1 VQNEK
6 CKLCEPM
13 SVIGD
18 GLTGGDD
25 GGGGVHEQEEVVWS
39 VRGYGEKVGDYQ
51 MVSGWMEERGMGR
64 LLENLLPP
72 TGVVVECDGE
82 AVAASWLYLCYGIGV
97 GFWEGL
103 IAKPGVTLG
112 MARLACGH
120 CLGALKA
127 VAKANDTG
135 IIKTYA
141 KGALAM
147 QAQCHGFIRADE
159 GLVSLFTTV

>member
-1 VQNEK
+1 MRMIDAENE
-6 CKLCEPM
+6 
-13 SVIGD
+13 
-18 GLTGGDD
+18 
-25 GGGGVHEQEEVVWS
+25 EQEQEVGRWV

-51 MVSGWMEERGMGR
+51 MVSSWMEGRGMGR

-103 IAKPGVTLG
+103 VARPGISLE
-112 MARLACGH
+112 MARAACGH

-127 VAKANDTG
+127 IAKANDTG
-135 IIKTYA
+135 LIKTYA
-141 KGALAM
+141 KGALTVE
-147 QAQCHGFIRADE
+147 AQRHGFVRADE